1 MRSKGGAGCA
11 LAVLAILI
19 GTGLF
24 VSYKFKLLWWKE
36 KPPPASGK
44 EMQVHV
50 LDVGEGDSILII
62 SPTGMSVLIDAGE
75 ASRARTV
82 IDALNRYNVQ
92 KLDYFIATHPHTDH
106 IGGAAEVIRANGSIY
121 RATAALRR
129 STPEKWLEIM

>member
-1 MRSKGGAGCA
+1 MQNKDVAQESQSQPRAKSAMAVMRSKGGAGCA

-62 SPTGMSVLIDAGE
+62 ANQQDGHLVIFDA
-75 ASRARTV
+75 
-82 IDALNRYNVQ
+82 
-92 KLDYFIATHPHTDH
+92 
-106 IGGAAEVIRANGSIY
+106 IY
-121 RATAALRR
+121 RGVELPRRGALLLIVAVSHQLDLPKHCRFQ
-129 STPEKWLEIM
+129 EKF